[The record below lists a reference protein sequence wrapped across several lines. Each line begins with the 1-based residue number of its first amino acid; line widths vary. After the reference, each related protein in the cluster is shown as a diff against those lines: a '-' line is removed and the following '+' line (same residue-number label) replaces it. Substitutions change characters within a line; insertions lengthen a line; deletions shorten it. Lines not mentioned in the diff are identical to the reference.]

1 MCVCARAPGCM
12 CVHIHVWASLVAQL
26 VKNPTASADVGSVP
40 GSGRFPG
47 GGNGN
52 PPQCSYLGNPMDRR
66 AWWATVH
73 GVAESDTIERL
84 NNNICIYICVC
95 LCVER
100 CACTIGYICRHTQK
114 HEKESEITDNKTQTL
129 ISSRAGL
136 DKLFMYR
143 GR

>member
-52 PPQCSYLGNPMDRR
+52 PPSVLTWEIPWTDEPGGLQSTGWQSRTRL
-66 AWWATVH
+66 
-73 GVAESDTIERL
+73 SD
-84 NNNICIYICVC
+84 
-95 LCVER
+95 
-100 CACTIGYICRHTQK
+100 
-114 HEKESEITDNKTQTL
+114 
-129 ISSRAGL
+129 
-136 DKLFMYR
+136 
-143 GR
+143 